1 MAETEKA
8 QFCPSQIARAGVCVT
23 ILGKP
28 CTVSVIAKLVSAG
41 GAAPV
46 TIQRKFAPF
55 SNKGMEVMVSAESL
69 LPEKGSVST
78 VLSHCP
84 PTNCCH
90 WYPVALVAARG
101 MLTVFPSQMI
111 MEDGSI
117 MMVGTGNAHPLKVHA
132 SGN

>member
-1 MAETEKA
+1 MADTEKA
-8 QFCPSQIARAGVCVT
+8 QFCPSHIARAGVCAT
-23 ILGKP
+23 IFGIA
-28 CTVSVIAKLVSAG
+28 CTVSVIAILVSAG

-46 TIQRKFAPF
+46 TIQRKLAPF
-55 SNKGMEVMVSAESL
+55 NNKGMEAIFSAESL
-69 LPEKGSVST
+69 LPEKGRVSN
-78 VLSHCP
+78 VLTHCP

-117 MMVGTGNAHPLKVHA
+117 MMEGTGNAHPLNVHA